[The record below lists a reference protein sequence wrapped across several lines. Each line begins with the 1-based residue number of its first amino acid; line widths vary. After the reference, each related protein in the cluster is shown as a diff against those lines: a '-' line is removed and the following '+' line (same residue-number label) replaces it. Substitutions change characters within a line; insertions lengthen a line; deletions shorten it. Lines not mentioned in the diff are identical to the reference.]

1 MASEEFEAGDSTV
14 KEANGMAKRRACV
27 MYNDAKYVRRR
38 TLAFLAIVGLVAL
51 VSFMLAVAC
60 DDLAESACV
69 TQLDN
74 KAAWAVAYSKERGQ
88 YPY

>member
-1 MASEEFEAGDSTV
+1 M
-14 KEANGMAKRRACV
+14 KRKACV
-27 MYNDAKYVRRR
+27 MYHDAKYVRRR
-38 TLAFLAIVGLVAL
+38 ALAFLVIIGLVAV

-74 KAAWAVAYSKERGQ
+74 KAAWAVAYSKARGK
-88 YPY
+88 YPF

>member
-1 MASEEFEAGDSTV
+1 M
-14 KEANGMAKRRACV
+14 KRRACV

-38 TLAFLAIVGLVAL
+38 AVAFLAIVGLVAI

-69 TQLDN
+69 TQLDQ
-74 KAAWAVAYSKERGQ
+74 KAAWAVEYSQSLGE
-88 YPY
+88 YPYE

>member
-1 MASEEFEAGDSTV
+1 M
-14 KEANGMAKRRACV
+14 KRRACV
-27 MYNDAKYVRRR
+27 MYHDAKYVRRR
-38 TLAFLAIVGLVAL
+38 TLAFLAIIGLVAV
-51 VSFMLAVAC
+51 VSFMMAVAC

-74 KAAWAVAYSKERGQ
+74 KSQWAVAYSKSRGQ